1 MMKIIKPK
9 SKMEPVIGTIR
20 EGLHAM
26 LDDLMNDIEKQSG
39 VAVGGVSQT
48 CADAGRYRH
57 KLTLSV
63 SVVTEPASD
72 PNSN

>member
-1 MMKIIKPK
+1 MKVVKPE
-9 SKMEPVIGTIR
+9 SMMEPVTGTLR

-48 CADAGRYRH
+48 YADAGRYRH

-63 SVVTEPASD
+63 SVVTEPT
-72 PNSN
+72 SNPHSN

>member
-1 MMKIIKPK
+1 MMKIIKPE
-9 SKMEPVIGTIR
+9 SKMEPVTGTIR

-48 CADAGRYRH
+48 YADAGRYRH
-57 KLTLSV
+57 KLTLTV
-63 SVVTEPASD
+63 GIVTELVSD